1 MSVPTIDIE
10 EYNVKVHN
18 ILEVDTQFFLRNK
31 EIDTVMDFRDNYV
44 SQNYEKGDVVLYSG
58 STYICILDTVS
69 NEIPTNTTYWSELL
83 SNTGPTGSTGPT
95 GIKGY
100 TGPTGIKGNTG
111 PIGMNGLQGLTGP
124 TGPEGTASFNKLQFD
139 NNSTSIESMP
149 SGNEIQHNEWNASSF
164 SYYVTRGDNS
174 GNYLSQKQR
183 NVSSWTSGGGAV
195 TIISVNSNDILNTT
209 SSSGRVFFKIPLFVH
224 DSAAGFGSP
233 NRYIAYFSAAINVTT
248 GNWSNVTNPILLQQI
263 ETSVMDETFT
273 VSGINSTTLTVTYN
287 SNTHPNNR
295 IIHAFYK
302 MYIISNNNLKHPIT

>member
-10 EYNVKVHN
+10 EYNIKVHN
-18 ILEVDTQFFLRNK
+18 MLEVNTQFFLKNK
-31 EIDTVMDFRDNYV
+31 EINTAMDFRDNYV
-44 SQNYEKGDVVLYSG
+44 SQNYEKGDVVFYSG

-83 SNTGPTGSTGPT
+83 SNTGPTGSTGM
-95 GIKGY
+95 KGV
-100 TGPTGIKGNTG
+100 TGPTGRMG
-111 PIGMNGLQGLTGP
+111 IGIQGLTGP

-149 SGNEIQHNEWNASSF
+149 SGNEIQHNEWSASSF

-183 NVSSWTSGGGAV
+183 NISSWTSGGGAV
-195 TIISVNSNDILNTT
+195 TIISVNSNDVLNTT
-209 SSSGRVFFKIPLFVH
+209 TSSGRVFFKIPLFVH
-224 DSAAGFGSP
+224 DAAANFGSP

-263 ETSVMDETFT
+263 ETSVIDEQFT
-273 VSGINSTTLTVTYN
+273 VSGTNSTTLTITYN
-287 SNTHPNNR
+287 SATHPNNR

-302 MYIISNNNLKHPIT
+302 MYIISNNNLKHSIT